1 MKRLEKGIVVI
12 LAVVLMLG
20 AFVLPV
26 AAAEEKEPEYEVT
39 FYSRGGEVYRL
50 DNAAPVDGEVYMLV
64 WTKADEFGGIQPD
77 GTPYQPETDVVIA
90 MGNYAKDGRCPET
103 RAKITKEQKET
114 GKFYLFLIDT
124 RVEGEPSKVKDG
136 KLSNFGG
143 CTLVYDAEIS
153 TGLAQR
159 KNYAVP
165 IVLGCGGLLLAG
177 VIVTGVLVGKK
188 QKKKA

>member
-1 MKRLEKGIVVI
+1 MKRTKKGIVVI

-26 AAAEEKEPEYEVT
+26 AAEENEPEYEVT
-39 FYSRGGEVYRL
+39 FYTYGDEVYRM
-50 DNAAPVDGEVYMLV
+50 DEKAPVDGEVYMLV

-77 GTPYQPETDVVIA
+77 GTPYHPETDVVIA
-90 MGNYAKDGRCPET
+90 LGNFAKDGRCPET

-136 KLSNFGG
+136 KISNFGG
-143 CTLVYDAEIS
+143 CIAVFNAGIT
-153 TGLAQR
+153 TGIAKG

-177 VIVTGVLVGKK
+177 VIVAGVLVGKK
-188 QKKKA
+188 KKKKA